1 MSKKNKKPKVID
13 FGQIEETSATSDHLT
28 ESAAAGNDAVSPD
41 PNPDTNEEAFVH
53 EEMVSGEELKDE
65 AAMESES
72 DEESADDILDDVRRA
87 LIEDEEHSH
96 EKETKWWKRIGKGSR
111 KDKTEVVKNEPVE
124 EVAIPIAPPTETVV
138 EMETPEAELDPID
151 ELIGMLESETENS
164 VEKVPAVSVEEAA
177 PEPETIID
185 VEELK
190 KHAFAHR
197 EEEQDDDISEV
208 RAIALGGDDEEVF
221 VEVDSAHAD
230 PFEERLKGFENA
242 LKPYRSYINLTI
254 AFLGVVMA
262 VIASILLFN
271 LYKASLPAKPAEEIS
286 NLPYPTS
293 VSLPGGWSFS
303 LAQGSLVDGQW
314 NPRGAEWLEGTEVCR
329 WVALPWNRQLE
340 AVVRTLNSKDKI
352 DLVMSNQDRLT
363 YEVDSIHQMSPE
375 EMQELD
381 SNSPCL
387 LIVLAEPDA
396 EKRWV
401 LTALLLFS
409 RGSLHL

>member
-1 MSKKNKKPKVID
+1 MTMPKKNKKPKEIN
-13 FGQIEETSATSDHLT
+13 FGPIEETRATNDHLT
-28 ESAAAGNDAVSPD
+28 ESTPAENEAVESNLTANITDETPVD
-41 PNPDTNEEAFVH
+41 EGMT
-53 EEMVSGEELKDE
+53 SGEESKDE
-65 AAMESES
+65 AALEAESV
-72 DEESADDILDDVRRA
+72 EESADDVLDDVRRA

-111 KDKTEVVKNEPVE
+111 KDKTEVLKNEPVE
-124 EVAIPIAPPTETVV
+124 DVVTPIAPPIEAMV
-138 EMETPEAELDPID
+138 EMETPAAEVDPID
-151 ELIGMLESETENS
+151 ELIGMLESEAENN
-164 VEKVPAVSVEEAA
+164 VEKTLAVSVEEAV
-177 PEPETIID
+177 PEPEKIID

-197 EEEQDDDISEV
+197 EQEKDDDISEV

-230 PFEERLKGFENA
+230 PFEERLKAFENA
-242 LKPYRSYINLTI
+242 LKPYRSYINLTM

-303 LAQGSLVDGQW
+303 LAKGALVDGQW
-314 NPRGAEWLEGTEVCR
+314 NPRGAEWLQGTEVCR

-352 DLVMSNQDRLT
+352 ELVMSNQDRLT
-363 YEVDSIHQMSPE
+363 YQVDSIHQMSPE

-401 LTALLLFS
+401 LTALP
-409 RGSLHL
+409 

>member
-1 MSKKNKKPKVID
+1 MPKKNKKPKVID
-13 FGQIEETSATSDHLT
+13 FGQIEETSKASDHLT
-28 ESAAAGNDAVSPD
+28 ESAAAENEAVES
-41 PNPDTNEEAFVH
+41 NPAANITDETPVDEG
-53 EEMVSGEELKDE
+53 MTSGEESQDE
-65 AAMESES
+65 ASMDSES
-72 DEESADDILDDVRRA
+72 AEETADDILDDVRRS
-87 LIEDEEHSH
+87 LIEDEEHTH

-124 EVAIPIAPPTETVV
+124 EVAIPIAPPTENMV
-138 EMETPEAELDPID
+138 EMEAPDAELDPID
-151 ELIGMLESETENS
+151 ELIGMLESEAENN
-164 VEKVPAVSVEEAA
+164 VEKTPAVNVEEKA
-177 PEPETIID
+177 PEPEKIID

-197 EEEQDDDISEV
+197 EEEKDDDISEV

-221 VEVDSAHAD
+221 VEVDSAHSD
-230 PFEERLKGFENA
+230 PFEERLKAFENA

-303 LAQGSLVDGQW
+303 LAKGSLVDGQW

-329 WVALPWNRQLE
+329 WVALPWSRQLE
-340 AVVRTLNSKDKI
+340 AVVRTLNSKDKV

-375 EMQELD
+375 EMQKLD

-387 LIVLAEPDA
+387 LIVLAEPGA

-401 LTALLLFS
+401 LTALP
-409 RGSLHL
+409 